1 MYRRIASIVLVT
13 ILAGHTIPFAARGA
27 ALESDQEKKQ
37 ESAKK
42 KTEQGASL
50 TGCVDE
56 QDGQYVLVNER
67 DLTAVASLVAEGFPT
82 EGFAKHVGHKVTVR
96 GIANADGARV
106 VMKVRSIQTISD
118 TCGAQQTEKK

>member
-56 QDGQYVLVNER
+56 QDGQYVLVNDR
-67 DLTAVASLVAEGFPT
+67 DLTAVASLVAEGF
-82 EGFAKHVGHKVTVR
+82 KRR
-96 GIANADGARV
+96 GLPNMWGT
-106 VMKVRSIQTISD
+106 K
-118 TCGAQQTEKK
+118 